1 MRYIGG
7 VVTVV
12 ALVFPLVILYKLWNT
27 RRDSNINN
35 GNHINQQ
42 SSSSSDVIPY
52 VIFDSENFENDNNGD
67 DNNNIIQQPKSS
79 IITSSVESDSEG
91 SKNSHY
97 SNITQKTNSTSPF
110 GTSSSMFDYE
120 DSIDNIHIT
129 ITQQPPTTS
138 PSISHFENS
147 DNDNNNSITQQLD
160 SIFDLATP
168 SVMSH
173 SMDSKNL
180 LPLPSVE
187 YEVFLSFRGPDT
199 RNQITEILYRFLIH
213 SKIHTFKDDDEMRK
227 GEGIWPA
234 LVKAINQSKVYVP
247 ILSENY
253 AHSKWCL
260 NELAEIVECRKK
272 DNRRIILPIFY
283 MVDPRDVRHQSGPY
297 QKAFQQHEKM
307 FDPSTIQ
314 SWRNA
319 LKEIGTLKGWHVK
332 NNDEQIAISD
342 NVCEDVC
349 SHVIKSNDLLDNT
362 VELVGIDDHV
372 NAVIN
377 SLSLDSN
384 EGMVM
389 VGIHG
394 IGGIG
399 KTTLATSVY
408 NKISTCFERCSFL
421 ENIRETQQQKDGI
434 LTLQKKLISD
444 VMRKD
449 FGGLNDA
456 HEGRKIIRE
465 RVSQFKVLVVLDDVD
480 NTFKFDDILGSA
492 INFTPESRFI
502 ATSRDIK
509 VLRSLNEE
517 QCRLYEVNYMDHDR
531 SLQLFCKHAFRKDS
545 PPREFDTLSRDIVS
559 TAGGLLLTLKVV
571 GSLLYREEVNIWE
584 EKLAQLKETTE
595 KEVIERLKISYNSLE
610 HEAKQIFLDIACFFI
625 GSEKEIVSYM
635 WADCNFR
642 PLSNINI
649 LIQRSMIKINE
660 SNEFHMHDQLR
671 DMGRDVVRCENI
683 DFPWMRSRLWS
694 EDDIMEM
701 LRDKKG
707 TNQVKGILLN
717 NSTSS
722 VYHIKSESFMN
733 MSEIRY
739 LETSNYVQLEGDFS
753 NLLPNLRWLSL
764 SNYGKEED
772 FNDHLLN
779 LREPFTNLCMK
790 NLVIFNSW
798 GSLSPEWDGWHRIK
812 EARRLKVLD
821 LSDCCE
827 MKKVPEF
834 PESGSS
840 IEILDLSS
848 FSEGEELNIGK
859 LRNLQVLDMQ
869 SSEIRKITG
878 GTIGMLTRLRE
889 LNVEDC
895 ECQNLEQVL
904 VDVEKLKC
912 LKILRTTGHTKSSEK
927 ALAKRLLPTSLKEL
941 STCSRVPDISEMLEL
956 EKLTVLNCHEGLDIP
971 ETNKWWQLS
980 KLHFL
985 RLRNTKINNDLRACA
1000 NRFLL
1005 PSSLTELIIN
1015 GGGEFVWFPNL
1026 ANLGNLVE
1034 LHIDECDNL
1043 REIHGLEG
1051 LKSLTIF
1058 YISGSQCLTHLDIAS
1073 LLSYKKVQELT
1084 IQHCPLLTSLTC
1096 NATSSHGDDQRR
1108 DLAVAVVDSLEQLR
1122 ISGCI
1127 SLELDWIVLPHLS
1140 KFPRLYDLE
1149 LGGTINC
1156 EVLTIPEC
1164 LQELV
1169 ILTLSNL
1176 RSTKVL
1182 NGLSKL
1188 RKLKYLSIEESPCL
1202 REIEGLSECKNLNEI
1217 RLKDCPSLE
1226 KLQVSGLED
1235 LEYLCIERG
1244 SKVLERLPSLSN
1256 LRRLQELALT
1266 GFTNLREIGNI
1277 ADLKC
1282 LTMLNLEGCEALERL
1297 PVDQL
1302 SGLKELWLLDIMGC
1316 AKLKIDGI
1324 DDLNDIETI
1333 LPNIRIFKHDGR
1345 WRS

>member
-7 VVTVV
+7 VATVV

-27 RRDSNINN
+27 RRDSNININ
-35 GNHINQQ
+35 GTHINQQ
-42 SSSSSDVIPY
+42 SSSSSDVTSY
-52 VIFDSENFENDNNGD
+52 VIFDSEDSRNNIND
-67 DNNNIIQQPKSS
+67 DNNNIIQQPDSS
-79 IITSSVESDSEG
+79 VVTSSAEFDSES
-91 SKNSHY
+91 SKNIRY
-97 SNITQKTNSTSPF
+97 
-110 GTSSSMFDYE
+110 GTSSSMFEYE
-120 DSIDNIHIT
+120 DLIDNIPIT

-138 PSISHFENS
+138 PSISHSENS

-160 SIFDLATP
+160 STFDLATP
-168 SVMSH
+168 SVMSY
-173 SMDSKNL
+173 SMDSTNSL
-180 LPLPSVE
+180 SLPSVE

-314 SWRNA
+314 SWKNA

-342 NVCEDVC
+342 SVCEDVC
-349 SHVIKSNDLLDNT
+349 SHVIKSNDLLDNI

-559 TAGGLLLTLKVV
+559 TAGGLPLTLKVV

-1202 REIEGLSECKNLNEI
+1202 REIEGLSECKILEKI
-1217 RLKDCPSLE
+1217 CLEDCPSLE
-1226 KLQVSGLED
+1226 KFQVSGLEN
-1235 LEYLCIERG
+1235 LEVLRIERG
-1244 SKVLERLPSLSN
+1244 SKVLER
-1256 LRRLQELALT
+1256 
-1266 GFTNLREIGNI
+1266 
-1277 ADLKC
+1277 
-1282 LTMLNLEGCEALERL
+1282 
-1297 PVDQL
+1297 
-1302 SGLKELWLLDIMGC
+1302 WC
-1316 AKLKIDGI
+1316 A
-1324 DDLNDIETI
+1324 N
-1333 LPNIRIFKHDGR
+1333 
-1345 WRS
+1345 

>member
-7 VVTVV
+7 VATVV

-27 RRDSNINN
+27 RRDSNININ
-35 GNHINQQ
+35 GTHINQQ
-42 SSSSSDVIPY
+42 SSSSSDVTSY
-52 VIFDSENFENDNNGD
+52 VIFDSEDFRNNIND
-67 DNNNIIQQPKSS
+67 DNNNIIQQPDSS
-79 IITSSVESDSEG
+79 VVTSSAEFDSES
-91 SKNSHY
+91 SKNIRY
-97 SNITQKTNSTSPF
+97 
-110 GTSSSMFDYE
+110 GTSSSMFEYE
-120 DSIDNIHIT
+120 DSIDNIPIT
-129 ITQQPPTTS
+129 ITQQPPTAS
-138 PSISHFENS
+138 PSISHSENS

-160 SIFDLATP
+160 STFDLATP
-168 SVMSH
+168 SVMSY
-173 SMDSKNL
+173 SMDSTNSL
-180 LPLPSVE
+180 SLPSVE

-314 SWRNA
+314 SWKNA

-342 NVCEDVC
+342 SVCEDVC

-377 SLSLDSN
+377 SLSLDSI

-421 ENIRETQQQKDGI
+421 ENIRETQQQKDGGLP
-434 LTLQKKLISD
+434 LT
-444 VMRKD
+444 V
-449 FGGLNDA
+449 
-456 HEGRKIIRE
+456 
-465 RVSQFKVLVVLDDVD
+465 
-480 NTFKFDDILGSA
+480 
-492 INFTPESRFI
+492 
-502 ATSRDIK
+502 
-509 VLRSLNEE
+509 
-517 QCRLYEVNYMDHDR
+517 
-531 SLQLFCKHAFRKDS
+531 
-545 PPREFDTLSRDIVS
+545 
-559 TAGGLLLTLKVV
+559 KVV

-701 LRDKKG
+701 LRDKK
-707 TNQVKGILLN
+707 
-717 NSTSS
+717 
-722 VYHIKSESFMN
+722 
-733 MSEIRY
+733 
-739 LETSNYVQLEGDFS
+739 
-753 NLLPNLRWLSL
+753 
-764 SNYGKEED
+764 
-772 FNDHLLN
+772 
-779 LREPFTNLCMK
+779 
-790 NLVIFNSW
+790 
-798 GSLSPEWDGWHRIK
+798 

-869 SSEIRKITG
+869 NSEIRKITG

-895 ECQNLEQVL
+895 ECENLEQVL

-927 ALAKRLLPTSLKEL
+927 ALAKRLLPASLKEL
-941 STCSRVPDISEMLEL
+941 STCSRVPDLSEMLEL

-985 RLRNTKINNDLRACA
+985 RLRNTKINNNLRACA

-1015 GGGEFVWFPNL
+1015 MGGEFVWLPNL

-1034 LHIDECDNL
+1034 LHIDKCDNL
-1043 REIHGLEG
+1043 REIQGLEG
-1051 LKSLTIF
+1051 LKSLTTL

-1073 LLSYKKVQELT
+1073 LLSFKKVQELT
-1084 IQHCPLLTSLTC
+1084 IRHCPLLTSLTC
-1096 NATSSHGDDQRR
+1096 SSHGDDQGR

-1122 ISGCI
+1122 ISGCT
-1127 SLELDWIVLPHLS
+1127 SLELDSIVLPHLS
-1140 KFPRLYDLE
+1140 KFPRLYDLK

-1176 RSTKVL
+1176 RSTKVM

-1188 RKLKYLSIEESPCL
+1188 RKMKYLSVKKSPCL
-1202 REIEGLSECKNLNEI
+1202 REIEGLSECKNLKRI
-1217 RLKDCPSLE
+1217 CLKDCPSLE
-1226 KLQVSGLED
+1226 KFQVSGLEK
-1235 LEYLCIERG
+1235 LEFLRIERG
-1244 SKVLERLPSLSN
+1244 NKVLERLPSMSN
-1256 LRRLQELALT
+1256 LPRLQELALT

-1282 LTMLNLEGCEALERL
+1282 LKMLNLEGCEALERL

-1302 SGLKELWLLDIMGC
+1302 SGLEELWLLDIIGC
-1316 AKLKIDGI
+1316 TKLKIDRI
-1324 DDLNDIETI
+1324 DDINDIETI
-1333 LPNIRIFKHDGR
+1333 LPNIRIIRYH
-1345 WRS
+1345 

>member
-7 VVTVV
+7 VATVV

-27 RRDSNINN
+27 RRDSNININ
-35 GNHINQQ
+35 GTHINQQ
-42 SSSSSDVIPY
+42 SSSSSDV
-52 VIFDSENFENDNNGD
+52 
-67 DNNNIIQQPKSS
+67 
-79 IITSSVESDSEG
+79 TS
-91 SKNSHY
+91 Y
-97 SNITQKTNSTSPF
+97 S
-110 GTSSSMFDYE
+110 
-120 DSIDNIHIT
+120 
-129 ITQQPPTTS
+129 
-138 PSISHFENS
+138 ENS

-160 SIFDLATP
+160 STFDLATP
-168 SVMSH
+168 SVMSY
-173 SMDSKNL
+173 SMDSTNSL
-180 LPLPSVE
+180 SLPSVE

-253 AHSKWCL
+253 THSKWCL

-272 DNRRIILPIFY
+272 DNRR
-283 MVDPRDVRHQSGPY
+283 
-297 QKAFQQHEKM
+297 
-307 FDPSTIQ
+307 
-314 SWRNA
+314 
-319 LKEIGTLKGWHVK
+319 
-332 NNDEQIAISD
+332 
-342 NVCEDVC
+342 
-349 SHVIKSNDLLDNT
+349 
-362 VELVGIDDHV
+362 
-372 NAVIN
+372 
-377 SLSLDSN
+377 
-384 EGMVM
+384 MVM

-492 INFTPESRFI
+492 INFTHESRFI

-559 TAGGLLLTLKVV
+559 TAGGLPLTVKVV

-764 SNYGKEED
+764 SNYGKEE
-772 FNDHLLN
+772 
-779 LREPFTNLCMK
+779 EPFTNLCMK
-790 NLVIFNSW
+790 NLVIFYSW
-798 GSLSPEWDGWHRIK
+798 GSLSAEWDGRIK
-812 EARRLKVLD
+812 ILHRR
-821 LSDCCE
+821 
-827 MKKVPEF
+827 
-834 PESGSS
+834 
-840 IEILDLSS
+840 
-848 FSEGEELNIGK
+848 
-859 LRNLQVLDMQ
+859 Q
-869 SSEIRKITG
+869 
-878 GTIGMLTRLRE
+878 
-889 LNVEDC
+889 ED
-895 ECQNLEQVL
+895 
-904 VDVEKLKC
+904 
-912 LKILRTTGHTKSSEK
+912 
-927 ALAKRLLPTSLKEL
+927 
-941 STCSRVPDISEMLEL
+941 
-956 EKLTVLNCHEGLDIP
+956 
-971 ETNKWWQLS
+971 
-980 KLHFL
+980 
-985 RLRNTKINNDLRACA
+985 
-1000 NRFLL
+1000 
-1005 PSSLTELIIN
+1005 
-1015 GGGEFVWFPNL
+1015 
-1026 ANLGNLVE
+1026 
-1034 LHIDECDNL
+1034 
-1043 REIHGLEG
+1043 
-1051 LKSLTIF
+1051 
-1058 YISGSQCLTHLDIAS
+1058 
-1073 LLSYKKVQELT
+1073 
-1084 IQHCPLLTSLTC
+1084 
-1096 NATSSHGDDQRR
+1096 
-1108 DLAVAVVDSLEQLR
+1108 
-1122 ISGCI
+1122 
-1127 SLELDWIVLPHLS
+1127 
-1140 KFPRLYDLE
+1140 
-1149 LGGTINC
+1149 
-1156 EVLTIPEC
+1156 
-1164 LQELV
+1164 
-1169 ILTLSNL
+1169 
-1176 RSTKVL
+1176 
-1182 NGLSKL
+1182 
-1188 RKLKYLSIEESPCL
+1188 
-1202 REIEGLSECKNLNEI
+1202 
-1217 RLKDCPSLE
+1217 
-1226 KLQVSGLED
+1226 
-1235 LEYLCIERG
+1235 
-1244 SKVLERLPSLSN
+1244 
-1256 LRRLQELALT
+1256 
-1266 GFTNLREIGNI
+1266 
-1277 ADLKC
+1277 
-1282 LTMLNLEGCEALERL
+1282 
-1297 PVDQL
+1297 
-1302 SGLKELWLLDIMGC
+1302 
-1316 AKLKIDGI
+1316 
-1324 DDLNDIETI
+1324 
-1333 LPNIRIFKHDGR
+1333 
-1345 WRS
+1345 

>member
-7 VVTVV
+7 VATVV

-27 RRDSNINN
+27 RRDSNININ
-35 GNHINQQ
+35 GTHINQQ
-42 SSSSSDVIPY
+42 SSSSSDVTSY
-52 VIFDSENFENDNNGD
+52 VIFDSEDFRNNIND
-67 DNNNIIQQPKSS
+67 DNNNIIQQPDSS
-79 IITSSVESDSEG
+79 VVTSSAEFDSES
-91 SKNSHY
+91 SKNIRY
-97 SNITQKTNSTSPF
+97 
-110 GTSSSMFDYE
+110 GTSSSMFEYE
-120 DSIDNIHIT
+120 DSIDNIPIT
-129 ITQQPPTTS
+129 ITQQPPTAS
-138 PSISHFENS
+138 PSISHSENS

-160 SIFDLATP
+160 STFDLATP
-168 SVMSH
+168 SVMSY
-173 SMDSKNL
+173 SMDSTNSL
-180 LPLPSVE
+180 SLPSVE

-314 SWRNA
+314 SWKNA

-342 NVCEDVC
+342 SVCEDVC

-377 SLSLDSN
+377 SLSLDSI

-465 RVSQFKVLVVLDDVD
+465 RVSQFKV
-480 NTFKFDDILGSA
+480 
-492 INFTPESRFI
+492 TPESRFI

-559 TAGGLLLTLKVV
+559 TAGGLPLTVKVV

-701 LRDKKG
+701 LRDKK
-707 TNQVKGILLN
+707 
-717 NSTSS
+717 
-722 VYHIKSESFMN
+722 
-733 MSEIRY
+733 
-739 LETSNYVQLEGDFS
+739 
-753 NLLPNLRWLSL
+753 
-764 SNYGKEED
+764 
-772 FNDHLLN
+772 
-779 LREPFTNLCMK
+779 
-790 NLVIFNSW
+790 
-798 GSLSPEWDGWHRIK
+798 

-869 SSEIRKITG
+869 NSEIRKITG

-895 ECQNLEQVL
+895 ECENLEQVL

-927 ALAKRLLPTSLKEL
+927 ALAKRLLPASLKEL
-941 STCSRVPDISEMLEL
+941 STCSRVPDLSEMLEL

-985 RLRNTKINNDLRACA
+985 RLRNTKINNNLRACA

-1015 GGGEFVWFPNL
+1015 MGGEFVWLPNL

-1034 LHIDECDNL
+1034 LHIDKCDNL
-1043 REIHGLEG
+1043 REIQGLEG
-1051 LKSLTIF
+1051 LKSLTTL

-1073 LLSYKKVQELT
+1073 LLSFKKVQELT
-1084 IQHCPLLTSLTC
+1084 IRHCPLLTSLTC
-1096 NATSSHGDDQRR
+1096 SSHGDDQGR

-1122 ISGCI
+1122 ISGCT
-1127 SLELDWIVLPHLS
+1127 SLELDSIVLPHLS
-1140 KFPRLYDLE
+1140 KFPRLYDLK

-1176 RSTKVL
+1176 RSTKVM

-1188 RKLKYLSIEESPCL
+1188 RKMKYLSVKKSPCL
-1202 REIEGLSECKNLNEI
+1202 REIEGLSECKNLKRI
-1217 RLKDCPSLE
+1217 CLKDCPSLE
-1226 KLQVSGLED
+1226 KFQVSGLEK
-1235 LEYLCIERG
+1235 LEFLRIERG
-1244 SKVLERLPSLSN
+1244 NKVLERLPSMSN
-1256 LRRLQELALT
+1256 LPRLQELALT

-1282 LTMLNLEGCEALERL
+1282 LKMLNLEGCEALERL

-1302 SGLKELWLLDIMGC
+1302 SGLEELWLLDIIGC
-1316 AKLKIDGI
+1316 TKLKIDRI
-1324 DDLNDIETI
+1324 DDINDIETI
-1333 LPNIRIFKHDGR
+1333 LPNIRIIRYH
-1345 WRS
+1345 

>member
-7 VVTVV
+7 VATVV

-27 RRDSNINN
+27 RRDSNININ
-35 GNHINQQ
+35 GTHINQQ
-42 SSSSSDVIPY
+42 SSSSSDVTSY
-52 VIFDSENFENDNNGD
+52 VIFDSEDSR
-67 DNNNIIQQPKSS
+67 NNI
-79 IITSSVESDSEG
+79 
-91 SKNSHY
+91 N
-97 SNITQKTNSTSPF
+97 
-110 GTSSSMFDYE
+110 
-120 DSIDNIHIT
+120 
-129 ITQQPPTTS
+129 
-138 PSISHFENS
+138 
-147 DNDNNNSITQQLD
+147 
-160 SIFDLATP
+160 AP
-168 SVMSH
+168 SVMSY
-173 SMDSKNL
+173 SMDSTNSL
-180 LPLPSVE
+180 SLPSVE

-253 AHSKWCL
+253 THSKWCL

-314 SWRNA
+314 SWKNA

-342 NVCEDVC
+342 SVCEDVC

-492 INFTPESRFI
+492 INFTHESRFI

-559 TAGGLLLTLKVV
+559 TAGGLPLTVKVV

-764 SNYGKEED
+764 SNYGKEE
-772 FNDHLLN
+772 
-779 LREPFTNLCMK
+779 EPFTNLCMK
-790 NLVIFNSW
+790 NLVIFYSW
-798 GSLSPEWDGWHRIK
+798 GSLSAEWDGRIK

-941 STCSRVPDISEMLEL
+941 STCSRVPDLSEMLEL

-1051 LKSLTIF
+1051 LKSLTTL

-1073 LLSYKKVQELT
+1073 LLSFKKVQELT

-1127 SLELDWIVLPHLS
+1127 SLELDSIVLPHLS

-1176 RSTKVL
+1176 RSTKVM

-1188 RKLKYLSIEESPCL
+1188 SKLKYLSIEESPCL
-1202 REIEGLSECKNLNEI
+1202 REIEGLSECKILEKI
-1217 RLKDCPSLE
+1217 CLVDCPSLE
-1226 KLQVSGLED
+1226 KLQVSGLEN
-1235 LEYLCIERG
+1235 LEVLRIERG
-1244 SKVLERLPSLSN
+1244 SKVLERLPSMSN
-1256 LRRLQELALT
+1256 LPRLQELALT

-1282 LTMLNLEGCEALERL
+1282 LKMLNLEGCEALERL

-1302 SGLKELWLLDIMGC
+1302 SGLEELWLLDIIGC
-1316 AKLKIDGI
+1316 TKLKIDRI
-1324 DDLNDIETI
+1324 DDINDIETI
-1333 LPNIRIFKHDGR
+1333 LPNIRIIRYH
-1345 WRS
+1345 

>member
-7 VVTVV
+7 VATVV

-27 RRDSNINN
+27 RRDSNININ
-35 GNHINQQ
+35 GTHINQQ
-42 SSSSSDVIPY
+42 SSSSSDVTSY
-52 VIFDSENFENDNNGD
+52 VIFDSEDSRNNIND
-67 DNNNIIQQPKSS
+67 DNNNIIQQPDSS
-79 IITSSVESDSEG
+79 VVTSSAEFDSES
-91 SKNSHY
+91 SKNIRY
-97 SNITQKTNSTSPF
+97 
-110 GTSSSMFDYE
+110 GTSSSMFEYE
-120 DSIDNIHIT
+120 DSIDNIPIT

-138 PSISHFENS
+138 PSISHSENS

-160 SIFDLATP
+160 STFDLATP
-168 SVMSH
+168 SVMSY
-173 SMDSKNL
+173 SMDSTNSL
-180 LPLPSVE
+180 SLPSVE

-253 AHSKWCL
+253 THSKWCL

-314 SWRNA
+314 SWKNA

-342 NVCEDVC
+342 SVCEDVC

-492 INFTPESRFI
+492 INFTHESRFI

-559 TAGGLLLTLKVV
+559 TAGGLPLTVKVV

-701 LRDKKG
+701 LRDKK
-707 TNQVKGILLN
+707 
-717 NSTSS
+717 
-722 VYHIKSESFMN
+722 
-733 MSEIRY
+733 
-739 LETSNYVQLEGDFS
+739 
-753 NLLPNLRWLSL
+753 
-764 SNYGKEED
+764 
-772 FNDHLLN
+772 
-779 LREPFTNLCMK
+779 
-790 NLVIFNSW
+790 
-798 GSLSPEWDGWHRIK
+798 

-941 STCSRVPDISEMLEL
+941 STCSRVPDLSEMLEL

-1051 LKSLTIF
+1051 LKSLTTL

-1073 LLSYKKVQELT
+1073 LLSFKKVQELT

-1127 SLELDWIVLPHLS
+1127 SLELDSIVLPHLS

-1149 LGGTINC
+1149 LGGDEWFVEAKQV
-1156 EVLTIPEC
+1156 EVFI
-1164 LQELV
+1164 
-1169 ILTLSNL
+1169 
-1176 RSTKVL
+1176 
-1182 NGLSKL
+1182 
-1188 RKLKYLSIEESPCL
+1188 
-1202 REIEGLSECKNLNEI
+1202 
-1217 RLKDCPSLE
+1217 D
-1226 KLQVSGLED
+1226 
-1235 LEYLCIERG
+1235 RG
-1244 SKVLERLPSLSN
+1244 
-1256 LRRLQELALT
+1256 
-1266 GFTNLREIGNI
+1266 I
-1277 ADLKC
+1277 AMFARD
-1282 LTMLNLEGCEALERL
+1282 
-1297 PVDQL
+1297 
-1302 SGLKELWLLDIMGC
+1302 
-1316 AKLKIDGI
+1316 
-1324 DDLNDIETI
+1324 
-1333 LPNIRIFKHDGR
+1333 
-1345 WRS
+1345 

>member
-7 VVTVV
+7 VATVV

-27 RRDSNINN
+27 RRDSNININ
-35 GNHINQQ
+35 GTHINQQ
-42 SSSSSDVIPY
+42 SSSSSDM
-52 VIFDSENFENDNNGD
+52 DS
-67 DNNNIIQQPKSS
+67 
-79 IITSSVESDSEG
+79 
-91 SKNSHY
+91 
-97 SNITQKTNSTSPF
+97 TNSLS
-110 GTSSSMFDYE
+110 
-120 DSIDNIHIT
+120 
-129 ITQQPPTTS
+129 
-138 PSISHFENS
+138 
-147 DNDNNNSITQQLD
+147 
-160 SIFDLATP
+160 
-168 SVMSH
+168 
-173 SMDSKNL
+173 
-180 LPLPSVE
+180 LPSVE

-253 AHSKWCL
+253 THSKWCL

-314 SWRNA
+314 SWKNA
-319 LKEIGTLKGWHVK
+319 LKEIGTLKGW
-332 NNDEQIAISD
+332 QIAISD
-342 NVCEDVC
+342 SVCEDVC

-421 ENIRETQQQKDGI
+421 ENIRETQQQKD
-434 LTLQKKLISD
+434 
-444 VMRKD
+444 V
-449 FGGLNDA
+449 NDA

-492 INFTPESRFI
+492 INFTHESRFI

-559 TAGGLLLTLKVV
+559 TAGGLPLTVKVV

-790 NLVIFNSW
+790 NL
-798 GSLSPEWDGWHRIK
+798 

-941 STCSRVPDISEMLEL
+941 STCSRVPDLSEMLEL

-1051 LKSLTIF
+1051 LKSLTTL

-1073 LLSYKKVQELT
+1073 LLSFKKVQELT

-1127 SLELDWIVLPHLS
+1127 SLELDSIVLPHLS

-1176 RSTKVL
+1176 RSTKVM

-1188 RKLKYLSIEESPCL
+1188 SKLKYLSIEESPCL
-1202 REIEGLSECKNLNEI
+1202 REIEGLSECKILEKI
-1217 RLKDCPSLE
+1217 CLVDCPSLE
-1226 KLQVSGLED
+1226 KLQVSGLEN
-1235 LEYLCIERG
+1235 LEVLRIERG
-1244 SKVLERLPSLSN
+1244 SKVLERLPSMSN
-1256 LRRLQELALT
+1256 LPRLQELALT

-1282 LTMLNLEGCEALERL
+1282 LKMLNLEGCEALERL

-1302 SGLKELWLLDIMGC
+1302 SGLEELWLLDIIGC
-1316 AKLKIDGI
+1316 TKLKIDRI
-1324 DDLNDIETI
+1324 DDINDIETI
-1333 LPNIRIFKHDGR
+1333 LPNIRIIRYH
-1345 WRS
+1345 

>member
-7 VVTVV
+7 VATVV

-27 RRDSNINN
+27 RRDSNININ
-35 GNHINQQ
+35 GTHINQQ
-42 SSSSSDVIPY
+42 SSSSSDVTSY
-52 VIFDSENFENDNNGD
+52 DS
-67 DNNNIIQQPKSS
+67 
-79 IITSSVESDSEG
+79 
-91 SKNSHY
+91 
-97 SNITQKTNSTSPF
+97 TNSLS
-110 GTSSSMFDYE
+110 
-120 DSIDNIHIT
+120 
-129 ITQQPPTTS
+129 
-138 PSISHFENS
+138 
-147 DNDNNNSITQQLD
+147 
-160 SIFDLATP
+160 
-168 SVMSH
+168 
-173 SMDSKNL
+173 
-180 LPLPSVE
+180 LPSVE

-253 AHSKWCL
+253 THSKWCL

-314 SWRNA
+314 SWKNA

-342 NVCEDVC
+342 SVCEDVC

-492 INFTPESRFI
+492 INFTHESRFI

-559 TAGGLLLTLKVV
+559 TAGGLPLTVKVV

-790 NLVIFNSW
+790 NLVIFYSW
-798 GSLSPEWDGWHRIK
+798 
-812 EARRLKVLD
+812 
-821 LSDCCE
+821 
-827 MKKVPEF
+827 
-834 PESGSS
+834 
-840 IEILDLSS
+840 
-848 FSEGEELNIGK
+848 GEELNIGK

-912 LKILRTTGHTKSSEK
+912 LKILRTTGHTKSK
-927 ALAKRLLPTSLKEL
+927 
-941 STCSRVPDISEMLEL
+941 
-956 EKLTVLNCHEGLDIP
+956 
-971 ETNKWWQLS
+971 
-980 KLHFL
+980 
-985 RLRNTKINNDLRACA
+985 
-1000 NRFLL
+1000 
-1005 PSSLTELIIN
+1005 
-1015 GGGEFVWFPNL
+1015 
-1026 ANLGNLVE
+1026 
-1034 LHIDECDNL
+1034 
-1043 REIHGLEG
+1043 
-1051 LKSLTIF
+1051 
-1058 YISGSQCLTHLDIAS
+1058 
-1073 LLSYKKVQELT
+1073 
-1084 IQHCPLLTSLTC
+1084 
-1096 NATSSHGDDQRR
+1096 
-1108 DLAVAVVDSLEQLR
+1108 
-1122 ISGCI
+1122 
-1127 SLELDWIVLPHLS
+1127 
-1140 KFPRLYDLE
+1140 
-1149 LGGTINC
+1149 
-1156 EVLTIPEC
+1156 C

-1176 RSTKVL
+1176 RSTKVM

-1188 RKLKYLSIEESPCL
+1188 SKLKYLSIEESPCL
-1202 REIEGLSECKNLNEI
+1202 REIEGLSECKILEKI
-1217 RLKDCPSLE
+1217 CLVDCPSLE
-1226 KLQVSGLED
+1226 KLQVSGLEN
-1235 LEYLCIERG
+1235 LEVLRIERG
-1244 SKVLERLPSLSN
+1244 SKVLERCEGEELNIGKLRNLQVLESPCLREIEGLSECKNLKRICLKDCPSLEKFQVSGLEKLEFLRIERGNKVLERLPSMSN
-1256 LRRLQELALT
+1256 LPRLQELALT

-1282 LTMLNLEGCEALERL
+1282 LKMLNLEGCEALERL

-1302 SGLKELWLLDIMGC
+1302 SGLEELWLLDIIGC
-1316 AKLKIDGI
+1316 TKLKIDRI
-1324 DDLNDIETI
+1324 DDINDIETI
-1333 LPNIRIFKHDGR
+1333 LPNIRIIRYH
-1345 WRS
+1345 

>member
-7 VVTVV
+7 VATVV

-27 RRDSNINN
+27 RRDST
-35 GNHINQQ
+35 H
-42 SSSSSDVIPY
+42 S
-52 VIFDSENFENDNNGD
+52 
-67 DNNNIIQQPKSS
+67 
-79 IITSSVESDSEG
+79 
-91 SKNSHY
+91 
-97 SNITQKTNSTSPF
+97 
-110 GTSSSMFDYE
+110 
-120 DSIDNIHIT
+120 
-129 ITQQPPTTS
+129 
-138 PSISHFENS
+138 ENS

-160 SIFDLATP
+160 STFDLATP
-168 SVMSH
+168 SVMSY
-173 SMDSKNL
+173 SMDSTNSL
-180 LPLPSVE
+180 SLPSVE

-314 SWRNA
+314 SWKNA

-342 NVCEDVC
+342 SVCEDVC

-377 SLSLDSN
+377 SLSLDSI

-399 KTTLATSVY
+399 V
-408 NKISTCFERCSFL
+408 
-421 ENIRETQQQKDGI
+421 
-434 LTLQKKLISD
+434 
-444 VMRKD
+444 
-449 FGGLNDA
+449 
-456 HEGRKIIRE
+456 
-465 RVSQFKVLVVLDDVD
+465 
-480 NTFKFDDILGSA
+480 
-492 INFTPESRFI
+492 TPESRFI

-559 TAGGLLLTLKVV
+559 TAGGLPLTVKVV

-764 SNYGKEED
+764 CNYGKEED

-790 NLVIFNSW
+790 NLVIFYSW
-798 GSLSPEWDGWHRIK
+798 GNIYTTQ

-869 SSEIRKITG
+869 NSEIRKITG

-895 ECQNLEQVL
+895 ECENLEQVL

-927 ALAKRLLPTSLKEL
+927 ALAKRLLPASLKEL
-941 STCSRVPDISEMLEL
+941 STCSRVPDLSEMLEL

-985 RLRNTKINNDLRACA
+985 RLRNTKINNNLRACA

-1015 GGGEFVWFPNL
+1015 MGGEFVWLPNL

-1034 LHIDECDNL
+1034 LHIDKCDNL
-1043 REIHGLEG
+1043 REIQGLEG
-1051 LKSLTIF
+1051 LKSLTTL

-1073 LLSYKKVQELT
+1073 LLSFKKVQELT
-1084 IQHCPLLTSLTC
+1084 IRHCPLLTSLTC
-1096 NATSSHGDDQRR
+1096 SSHGDDQGR

-1122 ISGCI
+1122 ISGCT
-1127 SLELDWIVLPHLS
+1127 SLELDSIVLPHLS
-1140 KFPRLYDLE
+1140 KFPRLYDLK

-1176 RSTKVL
+1176 RSTKVM

-1188 RKLKYLSIEESPCL
+1188 RKMKYLSVKKSPCL
-1202 REIEGLSECKNLNEI
+1202 REIEGLSECKNLKRI
-1217 RLKDCPSLE
+1217 CLKDCPSLE
-1226 KLQVSGLED
+1226 KFQVSGLEK
-1235 LEYLCIERG
+1235 LEFLRIERG
-1244 SKVLERLPSLSN
+1244 NKVLERLPSMSN
-1256 LRRLQELALT
+1256 LPRLQELALT

-1282 LTMLNLEGCEALERL
+1282 LKMLNLEGCEALERL

-1302 SGLKELWLLDIMGC
+1302 SGLEELWLLDIIGC
-1316 AKLKIDGI
+1316 TKLKIDRI
-1324 DDLNDIETI
+1324 DDINDIETI
-1333 LPNIRIFKHDGR
+1333 LPNIRIIRYH
-1345 WRS
+1345 

>member
-7 VVTVV
+7 VATVV

-27 RRDSNINN
+27 RRDSNININ
-35 GNHINQQ
+35 GTHINQQ
-42 SSSSSDVIPY
+42 SSSSSDVTSY
-52 VIFDSENFENDNNGD
+52 VIFDSEDSRNNIND
-67 DNNNIIQQPKSS
+67 DNNNIIQQPDSS
-79 IITSSVESDSEG
+79 VVTSSAEFDSES
-91 SKNSHY
+91 SKNIRY
-97 SNITQKTNSTSPF
+97 
-110 GTSSSMFDYE
+110 GTSSSMFEYE
-120 DSIDNIHIT
+120 DSIDNIPIT

-138 PSISHFENS
+138 PSISHSENS

-160 SIFDLATP
+160 STFDLATP
-168 SVMSH
+168 SVMSY
-173 SMDSKNL
+173 SMDSTNSL
-180 LPLPSVE
+180 SLPSVE

-253 AHSKWCL
+253 THSKWCL

-314 SWRNA
+314 SWKNA

-342 NVCEDVC
+342 SVCEDVC

-492 INFTPESRFI
+492 INFTHESRFI

-559 TAGGLLLTLKVV
+559 TAGGLPLTVKVV

-764 SNYGKEED
+764 SNYGKEE
-772 FNDHLLN
+772 
-779 LREPFTNLCMK
+779 EPFTNLCMK
-790 NLVIFNSW
+790 NLVIFYSW
-798 GSLSPEWDGWHRIK
+798 GSLSAEWDGRIK
-812 EARRLKVLD
+812 
-821 LSDCCE
+821 
-827 MKKVPEF
+827 
-834 PESGSS
+834 
-840 IEILDLSS
+840 
-848 FSEGEELNIGK
+848 NIGK

-941 STCSRVPDISEMLEL
+941 STCSRVPDLSEMLEL

-971 ETNKWWQLS
+971 EK
-980 KLHFL
+980 
-985 RLRNTKINNDLRACA
+985 
-1000 NRFLL
+1000 
-1005 PSSLTELIIN
+1005 
-1015 GGGEFVWFPNL
+1015 
-1026 ANLGNLVE
+1026 
-1034 LHIDECDNL
+1034 
-1043 REIHGLEG
+1043 
-1051 LKSLTIF
+1051 
-1058 YISGSQCLTHLDIAS
+1058 
-1073 LLSYKKVQELT
+1073 
-1084 IQHCPLLTSLTC
+1084 
-1096 NATSSHGDDQRR
+1096 
-1108 DLAVAVVDSLEQLR
+1108 
-1122 ISGCI
+1122 
-1127 SLELDWIVLPHLS
+1127 
-1140 KFPRLYDLE
+1140 
-1149 LGGTINC
+1149 
-1156 EVLTIPEC
+1156 
-1164 LQELV
+1164 LV

-1176 RSTKVL
+1176 RSTKVM

-1188 RKLKYLSIEESPCL
+1188 SKLKYLSIEESPCL
-1202 REIEGLSECKNLNEI
+1202 REIEGLSECKILEKI
-1217 RLKDCPSLE
+1217 CLVDCPSLE
-1226 KLQVSGLED
+1226 KLQVSGLEN
-1235 LEYLCIERG
+1235 LEVLRIERG
-1244 SKVLERLPSLSN
+1244 SKVLER
-1256 LRRLQELALT
+1256 
-1266 GFTNLREIGNI
+1266 
-1277 ADLKC
+1277 
-1282 LTMLNLEGCEALERL
+1282 
-1297 PVDQL
+1297 
-1302 SGLKELWLLDIMGC
+1302 WC
-1316 AKLKIDGI
+1316 A
-1324 DDLNDIETI
+1324 N
-1333 LPNIRIFKHDGR
+1333 
-1345 WRS
+1345 